1 MERPMKI
8 WMVLALVAL
17 PLAVA
22 RAAEPPKD
30 VHDHAQV
37 ERYIRASE
45 AEWAT
50 MNVTHDT
57 APLKTFLADDY
68 KGVSSRNGVVDKA
81 GQLVPPARSD
91 VVSDT
96 VVYVHLRYAS
106 PEVIIAQGGE
116 TAVAKDGKRSSL
128 IWTDVWMLRSGRWQ
142 IVASHD
148 SRLAEPYRAK

>member
-1 MERPMKI
+1 MKN

-22 RAAEPPKD
+22 HAAEPPKD
-30 VHDHAQV
+30 VHDRAQV

-45 AEWAT
+45 AEWAG

-68 KGVSSRNGVVDKA
+68 RGVSSRNGVVDKA
-81 GQLVPPARSD
+81 GQLVPPRSSD
-91 VVSDT
+91 IVSDT
-96 VVYVHLRYAS
+96 VDYVHLRYAS

-116 TAVAKDGKRSSL
+116 TSVAKDGKRSSL
-128 IWTDVWMLRSGRWQ
+128 IWTDMWMLRSGRWQ

>member
-1 MERPMKI
+1 MKI
-8 WMVLALVAL
+8 WMILALVAL
-17 PLAVA
+17 PLAAA

-30 VHDHAQV
+30 VHDRAQV

-45 AEWAT
+45 AEWAA
-50 MNVTHDT
+50 MNVTQDT
-57 APLKTFLADDY
+57 KPLRTFLADDY
-68 KGVSSRNGVVDKA
+68 RGVSSRNGVVDKA
-81 GQLVPPARSD
+81 GQLVPPPRGD
-91 VVSDT
+91 LVSDT
-96 VVYVHLRYAS
+96 VDYVNLRYPS

-116 TAVAKDGKRSSL
+116 TSVDKAGKRSSL